1 MRVRAYVDQ
10 TEVGAGIVLSR
21 KLTDGA
27 QQFRQTVQDAEQ
39 WIGNAELHAQRI
51 PAVTTR
57 YQEIEAKMQ
66 SLVATERTTPNSVA
80 RPQISVTLNQGDITG
95 EQVDIDVD
103 QVWDINIGE
112 SGSRIAANFAKW
124 DGKCGDSAELQK
136 RGASAQ
142 SGEAWESACKQ
153 ALAEREKFAPIFK
166 KIMEQRAELKSFQ
179 GAAQVRRKAILAEA
193 NRMQ

>member
-1 MRVRAYVDQ
+1 M
-10 TEVGAGIVLSR
+10 LSR

-27 QQFRQTVQDAEQ
+27 QQFRQTVQDAEL

-80 RPQISVTLNQGDITG
+80 RSQISVTVNQGDITG

-103 QVWDINIGE
+103 QVGE

-142 SGEAWESACKQ
+142 SGQAWESACKQ

-179 GAAQVRRKAILAEA
+179 CAAQVRRKAILAEA